1 MLKDLSKLS
10 VVICHNWYRSR
21 YPSGE
26 NIVVNREIELFK
38 KHNIRCQEY
47 MRYNDELEQASIM
60 KKVSTLLEMTG
71 SRRVIDKLKG
81 ELEKF
86 EGSKI
91 FHAHNVFPM
100 FSYDVFVAAKE
111 LGFTTV
117 QTLHNYRLIASHRHF
132 YTMNGKIRKP
142 ANGFEQDQLQKMN
155 PNSRGLL
162 EFFYDRA
169 YKKIWQE
176 GKLNYVDKFICL
188 TEFQRDLLLR
198 FGMPSEKLFVK
209 PNFVSNRGYLS
220 QQEGKYAI
228 FVGRLSY
235 EKGILPLAKLWQRM
249 NIPLYVVGTGPLR
262 IKLPIA
268 NNIHYLDQVDNESL
282 IELIMGARFL
292 VMNSVCYEPFG
303 LVLIEALSCGVPC
316 LVPNLGAMPEIITDG
331 IHGYVFESGNM
342 NELAEK
348 AKLLWDN
355 APEMK
360 QICRKE
366 YENKY
371 TPERNIK
378 LLLDPYYENTSL
390 CH

>member
-1 MLKDLSKLS
+1 MLEGLSKLS

-26 NIVVNREIELFK
+26 NIVVKREIELLK
-38 KHNIRCQEY
+38 KHNVCCQEY
-47 MRYNDELEQASIM
+47 MRYNDELEQASIV
-60 KKVSTLLEMTG
+60 KKVFTLLEMTG
-71 SRRVIDKLKG
+71 SRRVIDKLKR

-91 FHAHNVFPM
+91 FHAHNIFPM
-100 FSYDVFVAAKE
+100 FNYDVFVAAKE

-117 QTLHNYRLIASHRHF
+117 QTLHNYRLIASHKHF
-132 YTMNGKIRKP
+132 YTKNGRIRKP
-142 ANGFEQDQLQKMN
+142 VNTFEQDRLRRMN
-155 PNSRGLL
+155 PYGRGFL
-162 EFFYDRA
+162 ECFYDRA
-169 YKKIWQE
+169 YRKVWRE
-176 GKLNYVDKFICL
+176 DKLNCVDKFICL
-188 TEFQRDLLLR
+188 TEFQRDLLSK

-209 PNFVSNRGYLS
+209 PNFVSDRGCLF
-220 QQEGKYAI
+220 QQEGKYVI
-228 FVGRLSY
+228 FVGRLSS
-235 EKGILPLAKLWQRM
+235 EKGVLPLAKLWRKM
-249 NIPLYVVGTGPLR
+249 DIPLYIVGTGPLR
-262 IKLPIA
+262 RKLPIA

-292 VMNSVCYEPFG
+292 VMNSTCYEPFG
-303 LVLIEALSCGVPC
+303 LVLIEALSCGIPC
-316 LVPNLGAMPEIITDG
+316 LVPNLGAMPEIIADG
-331 IHGYVFESGNM
+331 IHGYVFKSGNM

-355 APEMK
+355 ATSMK
-360 QICRKE
+360 RNCRME

-378 LLLDPYYENTSL
+378 LLLDAYYENTSL